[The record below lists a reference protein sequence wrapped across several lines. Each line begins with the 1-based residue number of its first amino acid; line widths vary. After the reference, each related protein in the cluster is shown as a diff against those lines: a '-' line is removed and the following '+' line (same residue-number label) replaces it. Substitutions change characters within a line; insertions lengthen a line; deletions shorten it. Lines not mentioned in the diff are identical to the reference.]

1 MTDTTAS
8 LAFEP
13 SFSSGEWRRRLTTA
27 FTAKK
32 KIRRPESAML
42 NLRWS
47 NLEVRLRMIDEAAL
61 QTESQKRTYKAVEDL
76 VGEGDSEAGAEA
88 LGWDDAYKAERL
100 IALLLSGPLL
110 RQEIGVRLQEL
121 TDLRLPCGDALLRE
135 YDLLLKPASD
145 APAADDAMLRAFLL
159 RVLETIQWSA
169 KKKHLA
175 QPIQKA
181 ATKQVLFC
189 ALVAFLFIVA
199 PYLIVGT
206 MGPEGIS
213 KAWSLFAL
221 HSAVASGLLGACFS
235 RLISVQ
241 RGWSDMTLDEVFL
254 HREWSYTFLRAGVGV
269 CGALI
274 VYFFLRSEFMSGAVF
289 PDFTQVSMRYVQID
303 AEKSVGMTFVMP
315 SKDLALLTFWCFIAG
330 FSEALVPGLLA
341 NSEQQFLQASATR
354 RDK

>member
-8 LAFEP
+8 PVFEP
-13 SFSSGEWRRRLTTA
+13 VFSSGEWRRRFTAA
-27 FTAKK
+27 FTPKK
-32 KIRRPESAML
+32 DSRASHSML

-61 QTESQKRTYKAVEDL
+61 QTEGQKRTYQAVEDL
-76 VGEGDSEAGAEA
+76 VWDGNSKVGAAA
-88 LGWDDAYKAERL
+88 LDWDEVYKAERM

-110 RQEIGVRLQEL
+110 RQEISVRLQEL
-121 TDLRLPCGDALLRE
+121 TDSRVPCGDALRRE
-135 YDLLLKPASD
+135 YELLLKPASD

-159 RVLETIQWSA
+159 RVLETIQWNA
-169 KKKHLA
+169 KKKYLA
-175 QPIQKA
+175 QPIRTV
-181 ATKQVLFC
+181 ATKRVLFC

-206 MGPEGIS
+206 MGPQGIS

-221 HSAVASGLLGACFS
+221 HSAIASGLLGACFS

-241 RGWSDMTLDEVFL
+241 RSWSDMTLDEVFL

-274 VYFFLRSEFMSGAVF
+274 VYFFLRSEFMSGAMF
-289 PDFTQVSMRYVQID
+289 PDFTHVSMRYVQID

-341 NSEQQFLQASATR
+341 NSEQQFLQTSAAR
-354 RDK
+354 RDR

>member
-13 SFSSGEWRRRLTTA
+13 SFASGEWRRKLTTA
-27 FTAKK
+27 LTARKPH
-32 KIRRPESAML
+32 RAASPML
-42 NLRWS
+42 ELSWS
-47 NLEVRLRMIDEAAL
+47 NLDVRLRMIDEAAL
-61 QTESQKRTYKAVEDL
+61 QSESQKRTYQAVEGL
-76 VGEGDSEAGAEA
+76 VAEGSAKAGAEA
-88 LGWDDAYKAERL
+88 LDWDDVYKAERM
-100 IALLLSGPLL
+100 IALLLGGPLL
-110 RQEIGVRLQEL
+110 RQEISVRLQEL
-121 TDLRLPCGDALLRE
+121 TEHRVPCADAVRRE
-135 YDLLLKPASD
+135 YELLLKPASD

-169 KKKHLA
+169 KKKYLA
-175 QPIQKA
+175 QPIHKI
-181 ATKQVLFC
+181 ATKRVLFC

-206 MGPEGIS
+206 TGPEGIS

-241 RGWSDMTLDEVFL
+241 RGWSEMSLDEVFL

-274 VYFFLRSEFMSGAVF
+274 VYFFLRSEFMSGAIF
-289 PDFTQVSMRYVQID
+289 PDFANVSMRYVQID

-330 FSEALVPGLLA
+330 FSEALVPRLLA
-341 NSEQQFLQASATR
+341 NSEQQFLQATAAR

>member
-13 SFSSGEWRRRLTTA
+13 SFSSREWRRRLKTA
-27 FTAKK
+27 FTARKT
-32 KIRRPESAML
+32 RRPESTML

-61 QTESQKRTYKAVEDL
+61 QTESQKRTYQALEDL
-76 VGEGDSEAGAEA
+76 VGEGNAEVGAEA
-88 LGWDDAYKAERL
+88 LDWDDVYKAERM
-100 IALLLSGPLL
+100 IALLLSGALL
-110 RQEIGVRLQEL
+110 RQEISVRLQEL
-121 TDLRLPCGDALLRE
+121 ADSRVPCGDALRRE
-135 YDLLLKPASD
+135 YELLLKPASD

-169 KKKHLA
+169 KKKYLA
-175 QPIQKA
+175 QPIHRV
-181 ATKQVLFC
+181 ATKRVLFC
-189 ALVAFLFIVA
+189 ALVALLFIVA

-206 MGPEGIS
+206 LGPQGIS

-274 VYFFLRSEFMSGAVF
+274 VYFFLRSEFMSGAMF
-289 PDFTQVSMRYVQID
+289 PDFANVSMRYVQID

-354 RDK
+354 RDR